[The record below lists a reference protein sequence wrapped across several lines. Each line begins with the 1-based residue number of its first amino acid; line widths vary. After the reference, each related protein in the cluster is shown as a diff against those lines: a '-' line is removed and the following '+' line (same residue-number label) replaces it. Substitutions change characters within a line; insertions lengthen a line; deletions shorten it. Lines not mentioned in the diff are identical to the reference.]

1 MRGRARPGARLL
13 VRLPVGPPARIVGGM
28 HPERGTSRFPVDVL
42 VRSLA
47 IGTAAG
53 SRASLGVA
61 PPLLTSSATGRG
73 ATVAKV
79 VAGLGIVGELLGDK
93 LPGAGS
99 RLEPPGPATRMAS
112 GAIGALV
119 LARRAEV
126 GVLLPV
132 LLGAAG
138 GAAGTW
144 GGAAWRAAW
153 VGKGPDWPAAVTE
166 DAVALSLAAFAV
178 QR

>member
-1 MRGRARPGARLL
+1 M
-13 VRLPVGPPARIVGGM
+13 RLPVGPPARIVGDM
-28 HPERGTSRFPVDVL
+28 HLERGTSRFPVDVL

-61 PPLLTSSATGRG
+61 LPLLTSSATGRG

-79 VAGLGIVGELLGDK
+79 VAGVGIVGEVLGDK

-99 RLEPPGPATRMAS
+99 RLEPPGPAIRMTS

-119 LARRAEV
+119 LARRAEA

-153 VGKGPDWPAAVTE
+153 VGKGPDWPAAVAE
-166 DAVALSLAAFAV
+166 DVLALSLATFAV
-178 QR
+178 LR